1 MAVNHH
7 ILVGRLHSITS
18 QTGDADSEI
27 VKAIKKDD
35 KSLDEVCYDSYGRAL
50 RLVDE
55 FVTENSKSTCEDLHA
70 KCLKQL
76 IEYCDENL
84 MKG

>member
-1 MAVNHH
+1 MNHH
-7 ILVGRLHSITS
+7 ILIGRLHSITS
-18 QTGDADSEI
+18 QTGDVDLEL
-27 VKAIKKDD
+27 VKALKKDD
-35 KSLDEVCYDSYGRAL
+35 KSLDEVCYNSYDRAL

-55 FVTENSKSTCEDLHA
+55 FVMENSKSTCEDLQA
-70 KCLKQL
+70 RCLKQL